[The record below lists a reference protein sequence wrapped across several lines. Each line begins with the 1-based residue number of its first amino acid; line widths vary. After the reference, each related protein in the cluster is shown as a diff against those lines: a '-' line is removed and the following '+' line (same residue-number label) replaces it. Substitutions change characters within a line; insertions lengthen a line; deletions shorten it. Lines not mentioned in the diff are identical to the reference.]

1 MTEKEAESI
10 LNAVYPK
17 PAVRSRSARRQ
28 YESQMDVSVII
39 PAYNVQP
46 YIRECLDSV
55 VNQDLRTSWEVIVV
69 DDGSDDGTEA
79 ILEEYKAYPQIR
91 VIRQENGGL
100 SSARNT
106 GLINAQGKHLLFLD
120 GDDALADG
128 CLSVLMEAAGRQEAD
143 IIQMGYQYLEG
154 GRLLPPKKAG
164 PTGRIREYGTMCR
177 LPGFAW
183 MKLYKS
189 SLFSG
194 VFFPEG
200 YWFEDSIVHLILFDR
215 CRELL
220 MLEKTGYLYRVN
232 PEGICS
238 TSRSHPKCLDALWVI
253 EPILKMRNELGME
266 MTKDVYVQ
274 ILAHLSTTLYRRIK
288 WMDEKV
294 IQAAFI
300 KACALTDGLM
310 SQKERESLLAERPD
324 NDPLLQLEEA
334 FRKRDYG
341 IWRLYCRC
349 L

>member
-1 MTEKEAESI
+1 
-10 LNAVYPK
+10 
-17 PAVRSRSARRQ
+17 
-28 YESQMDVSVII
+28 
-39 PAYNVQP
+39 
-46 YIRECLDSV
+46 
-55 VNQDLRTSWEVIVV
+55 
-69 DDGSDDGTEA
+69 
-79 ILEEYKAYPQIR
+79 
-91 VIRQENGGL
+91 
-100 SSARNT
+100 
-106 GLINAQGKHLLFLD
+106 
-120 GDDALADG
+120 
-128 CLSVLMEAAGRQEAD
+128 
-143 IIQMGYQYLEG
+143 
-154 GRLLPPKKAG
+154 
-164 PTGRIREYGTMCR
+164 
-177 LPGFAW
+177 